1 MARTPFQV
9 EVLTPEGEVFNDEVE
24 MVSTK
29 TTVGSIGLLA
39 NHQPLLAMLD
49 PTELRLYKSES
60 DVVRFAQGEGF
71 LQVAGTHALVL
82 VDEAFAIENLDTGD
96 LRSRLER
103 AEQALSSAEEGTEE
117 HRAAARDKR
126 RYEAFLKI
134 AETDAFPRSRPG
146 GTVARSDMDYRI
158 LGPLEVAEADRLV
171 VLGGADQ
178 RSLLALLLLHAN
190 EVVSSERLIDELWG
204 ESPLRP
210 RTRRVQVYVSQLRK
224 ALRNGEPEG
233 PLLTRE
239 ARLCAEARAWRAGP

>member
-29 TTVGSIGLLA
+29 TSVGSIGLLA

-71 LQVAGTHALVL
+71 LQIAGEHALVL
-82 VDEAFAIENLDTGD
+82 VDEVFPVDELDTGD

-103 AEQALSSAEEGTEE
+103 AESELSNAEEDTEE
-117 HRAAARDKR
+117 ARAAARDKR

-134 AETDAFPRSRPG
+134 AEGS
-146 GTVARSDMDYRI
+146 
-158 LGPLEVAEADRLV
+158 
-171 VLGGADQ
+171 
-178 RSLLALLLLHAN
+178 
-190 EVVSSERLIDELWG
+190 
-204 ESPLRP
+204 
-210 RTRRVQVYVSQLRK
+210 
-224 ALRNGEPEG
+224 
-233 PLLTRE
+233 
-239 ARLCAEARAWRAGP
+239 